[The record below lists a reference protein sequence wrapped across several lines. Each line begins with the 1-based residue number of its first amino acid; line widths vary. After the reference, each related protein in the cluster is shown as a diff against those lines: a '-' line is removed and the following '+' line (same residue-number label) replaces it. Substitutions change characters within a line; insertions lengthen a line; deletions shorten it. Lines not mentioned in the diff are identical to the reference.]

1 MRVVSGA
8 LKWLAARVDRL
19 DDRGKAWRGY
29 LFWGAVS
36 VGVAVIVVAL
46 NLGAPQTWNSLGVP
60 AIMPRWVD
68 SRILVQA
75 AKCRARGI
83 DPLLPNRC
91 NAGNPLLYP
100 TIWLTIADFLGRSA
114 GLLALLGTGT
124 FLGGLTLAFARVR
137 PGLISASTFLLG
149 TLGPPAM
156 LALERGNVELIV
168 IGMVAA
174 AGVLLSKKGL
184 LAFIVG
190 TALMIVPAL
199 LKIYSAPLFLVPIVV
214 ALRFP
219 ARGGLR
225 TKRLAIA
232 GLMSLAAG
240 LALLA
245 SSDIGRINRLYQE
258 PSTYAFGARTFIDFI
273 HSSGWRVLWDAG
285 AAYYVAVF
293 ALLAFII
300 WWSVR
305 PSRRI
310 TVPSFSRGLRHL
322 TSTPEG
328 ILLLSGILLFATIL
342 YFANYPYR
350 LLALSLTLPAC
361 TKVLQREDPGEPACR
376 PVRSA
381 LALVTCTVALGGL
394 TTLEPHIA
402 GGVAQ
407 FTLTGQALGVATDL
421 TMVGSVLALWFA
433 VLLAVGM
440 AASDTDAA
448 PDLGARTA
456 GMKGHDGA
464 DR

>member
-1 MRVVSGA
+1 MGAANDA
-8 LKWLAARVDRL
+8 LKRTAARGDRE
-19 DDRGKAWRGY
+19 DARRDPRRRY
-29 LFWGAVS
+29 LFWGAAV
-36 VGVAVIVVAL
+36 VGVGAIVVGL

-75 AKCRARGI
+75 AACRARGI
-83 DPLLPNRC
+83 DPLVPNRC

-114 GLLALLGTGT
+114 GLLAVLGTGI

-137 PGLISASTFLLG
+137 PGPISASTFVLA

-168 IGMVAA
+168 IGMVAT
-174 AGVLLSKKGL
+174 AGVLLGKKGL

-190 TALMIVPAL
+190 TALMIIPAL

-214 ALRFP
+214 AMRFP
-219 ARGGLR
+219 ARGGWR

-232 GLMSLAAG
+232 GIMSLAAG

-258 PSTYAFGARTFIDFI
+258 PSTYAFGARTFIDFV
-273 HSSGWRVLWDAG
+273 HNSGWRALWDAG
-285 AAYYVAVF
+285 AAYYVAVL
-293 ALLAFII
+293 ALFVFVI

-310 TVPSFSRGLRHL
+310 TLASLGRALRHV
-322 TSTPEG
+322 TSKPEG

-361 TKVLQREDPGEPACR
+361 TKVLQREDAGTTSRR

-381 LALVTCTVALGGL
+381 LALLTCIVALGCL

-407 FTLTGQALGVATDL
+407 FTLTGQALGLATDL
-421 TMVGSVLALWFA
+421 TMVGSLAALGFA
-433 VLLAVGM
+433 VLLALGM
-440 AASDTDAA
+440 AASDTAAA
-448 PDLGARTA
+448 PGLET
-456 GMKGHDGA
+456 
-464 DR
+464 